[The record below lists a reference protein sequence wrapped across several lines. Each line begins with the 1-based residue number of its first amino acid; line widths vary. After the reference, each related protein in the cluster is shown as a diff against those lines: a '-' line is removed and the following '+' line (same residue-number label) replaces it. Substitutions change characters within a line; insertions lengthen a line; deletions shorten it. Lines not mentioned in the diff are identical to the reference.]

1 MNLLRAAPLDSPL
14 PDSEIDPATIDRF
27 RARFARRLAGRP
39 AELAELQA
47 LAVDERAELAGL
59 DAAVAAGEA
68 QQDLARA
75 AFKPRLALGAEA
87 GIQGEVYGTSEEDQ
101 YVLATL
107 VLRWN
112 AFRGGADRAA
122 LREARALTEEFRAIR
137 DLAAQQVR
145 LDVQRALE
153 DWVSPR
159 PRSRPPQSAPT
170 PLKVLFAS

>member
-1 MNLLRAAPLDSPL
+1 M
-14 PDSEIDPATIDRF
+14 
-27 RARFARRLAGRP
+27 
-39 AELAELQA
+39 
-47 LAVDERAELAGL
+47 DERAELAGL

-87 GIQGEVYGTSEEDQ
+87 GIQGEEYGTSEEDR

-122 LREARALTEEFRAIR
+122 LREARALTEELRATR
-137 DLAAQQVR
+137 ELAAQQVR

-153 DWVSPR
+153 DLRSPR

-170 PLKVLFAS
+170 PLKVPFAS